1 MLMRNRLEYSSI
13 KLTSIDNKI
22 ITMGIVEKFQKDTLI
37 ICANEKTELKI
48 HEEVFINIFN
58 NNQGIS
64 IYSGIIN
71 NILENTIVV
80 KNILFLLDKERRN
93 NNRIIVNMHLKVA
106 KIRNVSEKVIELSK
120 PIFMTSKN
128 LSIRGILLECVLDI
142 PKGVNFFIELPIEDK
157 KIHIETITKRKYE
170 KDNLYYYG
178 CEFILKDAEQNNLL
192 ENFILKNYNAKFF
205 KYYPK

>member
-1 MLMRNRLEYSSI
+1 M
-13 KLTSIDNKI
+13 
-22 ITMGIVEKFQKDTLI
+22 
-37 ICANEKTELKI
+37 KI

-142 PKGVNFFIELPIEDK
+142 PKDVNFFIELPIEDK
-157 KIHIETITKRKYE
+157 KYI
-170 KDNLYYYG
+170 
-178 CEFILKDAEQNNLL
+178 
-192 ENFILKNYNAKFF
+192 
-205 KYYPK
+205 